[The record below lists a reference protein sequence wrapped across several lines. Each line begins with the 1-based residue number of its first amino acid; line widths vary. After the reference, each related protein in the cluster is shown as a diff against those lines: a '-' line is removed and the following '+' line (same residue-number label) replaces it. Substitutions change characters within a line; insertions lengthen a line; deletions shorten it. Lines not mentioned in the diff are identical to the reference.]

1 MKLRGAVSVD
11 IPIQKPNY
19 EFVSIWS
26 FKGKSFKDFAENGKQ
41 RHWTVILNMHS
52 VAAFEYPDY
61 LCNF

>member
-26 FKGKSFKDFAENGKQ
+26 FKGKSFKDFAEKAKKLDGNSE
-41 RHWTVILNMHS
+41 H
-52 VAAFEYPDY
+52 AF
-61 LCNF
+61 CRRI